1 MKRRRKKELT
11 SLIKALEITMIKR
24 IGDKRMKKGGRQREK
39 RDIRKICIKKG
50 QENKDRERRKKKEKD
65 ITHEGTRIKN

>member
-1 MKRRRKKELT
+1 
-11 SLIKALEITMIKR
+11 
-24 IGDKRMKKGGRQREK
+24 MKKGGRQREK